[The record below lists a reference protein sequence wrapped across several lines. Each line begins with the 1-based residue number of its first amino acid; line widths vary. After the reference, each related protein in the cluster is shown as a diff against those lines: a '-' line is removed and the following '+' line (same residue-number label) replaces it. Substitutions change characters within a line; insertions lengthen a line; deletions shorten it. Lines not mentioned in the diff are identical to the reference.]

1 MVVRLGFA
9 IATALAPDILI
20 TDEVLAVGD
29 ESFQKKCIAW
39 MEQYLEGGGTLLLCS
54 HSMYHVQKLC
64 AHALWLDHG
73 RVRLYDE
80 AAVVAREYLA
90 FHEARSAQHREFRQH
105 VLGDYQ
111 VTSLGLTPRGGRAEV
126 DPVEGFD
133 VVLEIRSPD
142 ARPPVCAVGVVR
154 ADGTPIF
161 GTTSE
166 VDGARGEKVSAN
178 TYAFSVTFRDL
189 PLQPGH
195 YLLRAHAMDPE
206 GMRLFDHHETP
217 FVVAGTTRELGYAH
231 LPHEWHGHRTGA

>member
-1 MVVRLGFA
+1 MA
-9 IATALAPDILI
+9 
-20 TDEVLAVGD
+20 
-29 ESFQKKCIAW
+29 
-39 MEQYLEGGGTLLLCS
+39 
-54 HSMYHVQKLC
+54 
-64 AHALWLDHG
+64 
-73 RVRLYDE
+73 
-80 AAVVAREYLA
+80 
-90 FHEARSAQHREFRQH
+90 
-105 VLGDYQ
+105 
-111 VTSLGLTPRGGRAEV
+111 
-126 DPVEGFD
+126 GFD
-133 VVLEIRSPD
+133 VAVEIRSPD

-166 VDGARGEKVSAN
+166 VDGARGVTVSAD

-231 LPHEWHGHRTGA
+231 LPHEWHGHRTDT